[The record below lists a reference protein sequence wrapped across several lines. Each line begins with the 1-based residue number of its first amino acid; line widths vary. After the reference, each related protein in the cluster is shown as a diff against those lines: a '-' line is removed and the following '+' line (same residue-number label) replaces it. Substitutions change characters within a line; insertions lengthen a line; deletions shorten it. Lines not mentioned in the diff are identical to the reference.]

1 MSEFAAWCSDFYVN
15 QRLSLKMDL
24 PDRREPV
31 LELFD
36 RIRREC
42 PRLSRMRRFE
52 HEVALESAED
62 SREFLWVSLRRTSL
76 RSGHVNPSS
85 TADAYHLHRMLLET
99 APWYLSMSPLD
110 IDHVE
115 LVFGFDIETEANRDE
130 VVYGALMGES
140 PLAALVDSAH
150 DRPLDIQP
158 CIGLA
163 LNATGDLQAF
173 FEVKT
178 RPQAADAS
186 PRTSAAEPISVFCT
200 VRKSGPLKALEELP
214 VVFATLC
221 GHAERLCEQR
231 VIPHLVM
238 PIRQAISM

>member
-1 MSEFAAWCSDFYVN
+1 MSEFGAWCSDFYVN

-36 RIRREC
+36 RVRREC

-52 HEVALESAED
+52 SEVALESSDD

-76 RSGHVNPSS
+76 RSGHVNPAS
-85 TADAYHLHRMLLET
+85 TADAYQLHRMLLET

-130 VVYGALMGES
+130 IVYGALMGES
-140 PLAALVDSAH
+140 PLASLVDPPH
-150 DRPLDIQP
+150 DRPMDIQP
-158 CIGLA
+158 FVGLA
-163 LNATGDLQAF
+163 LNSTGDLQAF

-178 RPQAADAS
+178 RPQSADAN
-186 PRTSAAEPISVFCT
+186 PRASSAEPISVFLT
-200 VRKSGPLKALEELP
+200 VRKTGPLKALEELP

>member
-1 MSEFAAWCSDFYVN
+1 MTEFGGWCSDFYVN
-15 QRLSLKMDL
+15 QRLALKMDL

-42 PRLSRMRRFE
+42 PRLARMRRFE
-52 HEVALESAED
+52 SEVALESPDEE
-62 SREFLWVSLRRTSL
+62 REFLWVSLRRTSL
-76 RSGHVNPSS
+76 RSGHVNPAS
-85 TADAYHLHRMLLET
+85 TADAYHLHRLLLET

-115 LVFGFDIETEANRDE
+115 LVFGFDIETDANRDE
-130 VVYGALMGES
+130 IVYGALLGDS
-140 PLAALVDSAH
+140 ALAALVDPSH
-150 DRPLDIQP
+150 DRPRDVQP
-158 CIGLA
+158 FIGLS
-163 LNATGDLQAF
+163 LNDAGDLQAF

-178 RPQAADAS
+178 RPQAGDHM
-186 PRTSAAEPISVFCT
+186 PRPSHAEPISVYCT
-200 VRKSGPLKALEELP
+200 VRKSGPLRALEELP

>member
-1 MSEFAAWCSDFYVN
+1 MAEFGAWCSDFYVN
-15 QRLSLKMDL
+15 QRLALKMDL

-36 RIRREC
+36 RVRREC
-42 PRLSRMRRFE
+42 PRLSRIRRFE
-52 HEVALESAED
+52 SEIALESAD
-62 SREFLWVSLRRTSL
+62 DAREFLWVSLRRTSL
-76 RSGHVNPSS
+76 RSGHVNPAS

-115 LVFGFDIETEANRDE
+115 LVFGFDIETDANRDE
-130 VVYGALMGES
+130 VVFGALMGDS
-140 PLAALVDSAH
+140 PLAALVDPSH

-158 CIGLA
+158 SVGLA
-163 LNATGDLQAF
+163 LNAAGDLQAF
-173 FEVKT
+173 FEVRT
-178 RPQAADAS
+178 RPHAADPG
-186 PRTSAAEPISVFCT
+186 PRASAAEPISVFCT

-221 GHAERLCEQR
+221 GHTERLCEQR

>member
-1 MSEFAAWCSDFYVN
+1 MAEFGAWCSDFYVN
-15 QRLSLKMDL
+15 QRLALKMDL

-42 PRLSRMRRFE
+42 PRLSRIRRFE
-52 HEVALESAED
+52 SEIALESAD
-62 SREFLWVSLRRTSL
+62 DAREFLWVSLRRTSL
-76 RSGHVNPSS
+76 RSGHVNPAS

-115 LVFGFDIETEANRDE
+115 LVFGFDIETDANRDE
-130 VVYGALMGES
+130 VVYGALMGDS
-140 PLAALVDSAH
+140 PLASLVDPSH
-150 DRPLDIQP
+150 DRPLDVQP
-158 CIGLA
+158 SVGLA
-163 LNATGDLQAF
+163 LNPAGDLQAF

-178 RPQAADAS
+178 RPHAADPG
-186 PRTSAAEPISVFCT
+186 PRASAAEPISVFCT

>member
-1 MSEFAAWCSDFYVN
+1 MAEFGAWCSDFYVN
-15 QRLSLKMDL
+15 QRLALKMDL

-36 RIRREC
+36 RVRREC
-42 PRLSRMRRFE
+42 PRLARIRRFE
-52 HEVALESAED
+52 SEIALESAD
-62 SREFLWVSLRRTSL
+62 DAREFLWVSLRRTSL
-76 RSGHVNPSS
+76 RSGHVNPAS

-115 LVFGFDIETEANRDE
+115 LAFGFDIETDANRDE
-130 VVYGALMGES
+130 VVFGALMGDS
-140 PLAALVDSAH
+140 PLASLVDPSH

-163 LNATGDLQAF
+163 LNPAGDLQAF

-178 RPQAADAS
+178 RPHAADPGPRAS
-186 PRTSAAEPISVFCT
+186 STEPISVFCT

>member
-1 MSEFAAWCSDFYVN
+1 MSEFGAWCSDFYVN

-36 RIRREC
+36 RVRREC

-52 HEVALESAED
+52 GEVALESAD
-62 SREFLWVSLRRTSL
+62 DAREFMWVSLRRTSL
-76 RSGHVNPSS
+76 RSGHVNPAS

-130 VVYGALMGES
+130 IVFGALMGES
-140 PLAALVDSAH
+140 PLASLVDHSH

-158 CIGLA
+158 CVGLA
-163 LNATGDLQAF
+163 LNPAGDLQAF

-178 RPQAADAS
+178 RPHAADAN
-186 PRTSAAEPISVFCT
+186 PRASVAEPISVFCT
-200 VRKSGPLKALEELP
+200 VRKTGPLKALEELP